1 MEVGQKYKLFFNP
14 RNVNNGKI
22 EIRAIV
28 DDKQVVYLFNGEYR
42 MDSVFLFDM
51 YLKEGHLTTAST

>member
-1 MEVGQKYKLFFNP
+1 MKVGQKYKLFFNP
-14 RNVNNGKI
+14 RNLNNGNI

-28 DDKQVVYLFNGEYR
+28 DNKQVVYLFNGKYR
-42 MDSVFLFDM
+42 MDSVVLFEF